1 MSIRPFRSHPA
12 GGLSPRASPSSIA
25 GRMSLFLTVLL
36 VLASSANA
44 QLQQPFV
51 YTTGGAIATR
61 NDATGVL
68 APTSASPLAVLGAPA
83 VLDAKGRF
91 LFAAGNNSIHMYQVD
106 SVTGSYTEVPG
117 SPFASP
123 NTNSPTL
130 IAIEP
135 TGAYLAV
142 VNSVGLNPGES
153 SVESFQINATAGA
166 LVPVS
171 GSFLELVST
180 SIGAGGNPALGTF
193 YVYLG
198 PNPLSSNPFY
208 LQDGELLIYTIDSL
222 TGLLGNE
229 TGSAG
234 STNRGRSFGA
244 DPLGRFVA
252 VGQGASVGDLQV
264 TSATGVQGLLS
275 LGPTVFP
282 DEIFVGPGQRFIYVT
297 VISGAISVVHI
308 YIVDTTTWS
317 LTEAPSS
324 PLPGF
329 TSVANFVA
337 DPTGQFVYQSTA
349 PDQVRVYSVDLSTG
363 YFTETS
369 GSPFTAPG
377 FGLPIAFSVA
387 PGSGQPEVGP
397 VATLTPANLVFGSSA
412 VGIAAPTQS
421 LMLSSTGDQALSVNA
436 IKITGLNAGDFSEI
450 DNCNAPTALKTT
462 DSCLITVNFT
472 PTASGSRLAQFTVT
486 DNAPGSPQSV
496 ALTGTGLGAPPPAP
510 AITFTPGTLNFSV
523 VTPGSTSLPL
533 SVTLTNSG
541 NAPLNIFAITLGG
554 GNPADFSAPSS
565 NCTAAPI
572 APGASCTATE
582 SFTPL
587 AVGFRQAAL
596 IFADNAAGS
605 PQSITLIGTE
615 VSTASGPAL
624 TFLPTTVNFPAL
636 SQGSTSSVQSIIVA
650 NSGTAPVT
658 LTAITLG
665 GSNPSDF
672 SAPAST
678 CIIGLP
684 LLPNASCVVNETFTP
699 SAAGVR
705 QAALTFTDNASGSPQ
720 SVALIGTGINS
731 PPSGPALKFLPT
743 SVTFPATTQGLASTP
758 IAVAIT
764 NTGTV
769 PMHIS
774 SISAAGNSPADFMNS
789 VASCSNATVAANA
802 SCTVSV
808 IFSPI
813 FSGPRSE
820 TLTVTDDAPNS
831 PQVLTIFANAPPAF
845 SISSPSNAL
854 SATVSA
860 GQSASYAL
868 QLTPGLDYN
877 GTISFTCT
885 GVPLGAICQAPAS
898 VTLNV
903 GAPAALTVTVVTSGG
918 AITTPKLTSRRLP
931 HAPASPGALTVALG
945 TLLFILGLRLY
956 RECGASIPAL
966 GSHGSGWKI
975 TYAMAALLIFLP
987 LIFAADGCGGGSTIA
1002 PTAQKTSVVTPS
1014 GTSTL
1019 VITPTATN
1027 ASGKPLQM
1035 SLIQLTLVVN

>member
-1 MSIRPFRSHPA
+1 MAIRPFYSHTTR
-12 GGLSPRASPSSIA
+12 GLSPCVSRCSIG
-25 GRMSLFLTVLL
+25 GRICLFLTAVLL
-36 VLASSANA
+36 FAALADA

-68 APTSASPLAVLGAPA
+68 APTSASPLTVLGVPA

-91 LFAAGNNSIHMYQVD
+91 LFTAGNNSIHMYQVD

-117 SPFASP
+117 SPFASA

-130 IAIEP
+130 IATEP

-142 VNSVGLNPGES
+142 VNSIGLNPGES
-153 SVESFQINATAGA
+153 SVESFQINAAAGA

-171 GSFLELVST
+171 GSFLELVSAP
-180 SIGAGGNPALGTF
+180 IGSAANPAMGTF

-198 PNPLSSNPFY
+198 PNPSSSNPYY
-208 LQDGELLIYTIDSL
+208 LQDGELLTYTIHPL
-222 TGLLGNE
+222 TGLLGNQ

-282 DEIFVGPGQRFIYVT
+282 DEIFVGPGERFIYVT
-297 VISGAISVVHI
+297 VIAGTKSVVHI

-349 PDQVRVYSVDLSTG
+349 PNQVRVYSVDLSTG
-363 YFTETS
+363 YFQEVS

-387 PGSGQPEVGP
+387 PGSGQPVVGP
-397 VATLTPANLVFGSSA
+397 VATLTPANLVFGSST

-421 LMLSSTGDQALSVNA
+421 LTLSSTGDQALSVNA
-436 IKITGLNAGDFSEI
+436 ISITGLNAGDFSEI
-450 DNCNAPTALKTT
+450 DNCNAPAVLKTT
-462 DSCLITVNFT
+462 NSCLITVNFT
-472 PTASGSRLAQFTVT
+472 PTASGSHLAQFTVT

-496 ALTGTGLGAPPPAP
+496 ALTGTGLGAPPPVP
-510 AITFTPGTLNFSV
+510 AITFTPGTLNFSALS
-523 VTPGSTSLPL
+523 PGSTSLPL

-541 NAPLNIFAITLGG
+541 NAALNISSISLGG
-554 GNPADFSAPSS
+554 SNPADFGAPSS

-572 APGASCTATE
+572 APGASCIATE
-582 SFTPL
+582 TFTPL

-605 PQSITLIGTE
+605 PQSITVIGTE
-615 VSTASGPAL
+615 VNTVSGPAL
-624 TFLPTTVNFPAL
+624 TFLPATVNFPSL
-636 SQGSTSSVQSIIVA
+636 SQGSTGSVQSITVT

-658 LTAITLG
+658 ITAIILG
-665 GSNPSDF
+665 GSNPADF

-678 CIIGLP
+678 CIGLP
-684 LLPNASCVVNETFTP
+684 LLPNASCTVHETFTP
-699 SAAGVR
+699 SAVGTR

-720 SVALIGTGINS
+720 SVALTGIGINS
-731 PPSGPALKFLPT
+731 SPSGPALKFLPT

-758 IAVAIT
+758 ITIAIT
-764 NTGTV
+764 NTGTTT
-769 PMHIS
+769 MHIS
-774 SISAAGNSPADFMNS
+774 NISAAGNSPADFTNS
-789 VASCSNATVAANA
+789 VAACSTATVAANA

-808 IFSPI
+808 TFSPI

-831 PQVLTIFANAPPAF
+831 PQVLNIFASAPPSF
-845 SISSPSNAL
+845 SISSPSTAL
-854 SATVSA
+854 STTVSA
-860 GQSASYAL
+860 GQSGTYAL

-877 GTISFTCT
+877 GTIAFACT
-885 GVPLGAICQAPAS
+885 GAPLGATCQAPAS

-903 GAPAALTVTVVTSGG
+903 GAPAALTVTIVTSGS
-918 AITTPKLTSRRLP
+918 AMVAPKIASRRSP
-931 HAPASPGALTVALG
+931 HTPPYPVRSPL
-945 TLLFILGLRLY
+945 
-956 RECGASIPAL
+956 
-966 GSHGSGWKI
+966 H
-975 TYAMAALLIFLP
+975 LP
-987 LIFAADGCGGGSTIA
+987 LCFLFWFCACTVKGTDRPRLLVPICHGGKSL
-1002 PTAQKTSVVTPS
+1002 TP
-1014 GTSTL
+1014 
-1019 VITPTATN
+1019 P
-1027 ASGKPLQM
+1027 
-1035 SLIQLTLVVN
+1035 